1 MLKDF
6 LSINDIKK
14 DEMFDLFRLTDKLKK
29 YPNSDVLKNKMF
41 CLYFEKPST
50 RTRISF
56 EVGIK
61 ELGGEVVF
69 LDKTTSQ
76 LSRGEPLEDTIRTI
90 ERYTHVIVARVF
102 SHKDLELMA
111 KLSKMNVINAL
122 SDLEHPCQAIADIYT
137 IREKFKTLKDIKI
150 AFVGDGTDNVLHSLL
165 LASTKLGIH
174 MNIAC
179 PKGFEPEKSILERA
193 RTQAKISG
201 SKISITHEPEHA
213 VKDAHVV
220 YTDVFVSMGQEKDS
234 KKRLKKFLPK
244 YRVTQELLEKAG
256 SALFMH
262 CLPAHRG
269 QEVDDKVID
278 DIRSIVFDQAENR
291 LHTQKALIIKL
302 LGLEQ
307 MYNIKLSLQD

>member
-14 DEMFDLFRLTDKLKK
+14 DEILELFKLTDKLKK
-29 YPNSDVLKNKMF
+29 HPISDVFKGKVF

-61 ELGGEVVF
+61 QLGGEVVF
-69 LDKTTSQ
+69 LDKMSSQ
-76 LSRGEPLEDTIRTI
+76 LSRGETLEDTVRTI
-90 ERYTHVIVARVF
+90 ERYAHVMIARVF
-102 SHKDLELMA
+102 SQKDLELMA
-111 KLSKMNVINAL
+111 RISKMNVVNAL
-122 SDLEHPCQAIADIYT
+122 SDLEHPCQALADVYT
-137 IREKFKTLKDIKI
+137 IREKFKMIEGIKI
-150 AFVGDGTDNVLHSLL
+150 AFIGDGSDNVCHSLL
-165 LASTKLGIH
+165 LAATKLGMHIS
-174 MNIAC
+174 IAC
-179 PKGFEPEKSILERA
+179 PKGFEPKKEIFERA
-193 RTQAKISG
+193 KTQAKISG
-201 SKISITHEPEHA
+201 SNISILREPEKA
-213 VKDAHVV
+213 VKDAHIV
-220 YTDVFVSMGQEKDS
+220 YTDVFISMGQEKEA

-244 YRVTQELLEKAG
+244 YRVTVDLLDKAG

-269 QEVDDKVID
+269 QEVDDKVIE

-291 LHTQKALIIKL
+291 LHTQKALLLKL

-307 MYNIKLSLQD
+307 MYNIKLSLQE

>member
-14 DEMFDLFRLTDKLKK
+14 DEIFDLFKLTDKLKK
-29 YPNSDVLKNKMF
+29 YPTSDVLKNKIF

-61 ELGGEVVF
+61 QLGGEVVF
-69 LDKTTSQ
+69 LDKVTSQ
-76 LSRGEPLEDTIRTI
+76 LSRGESLEDTIRTI
-90 ERYTHVIVARVF
+90 ERYAHVMIARVF
-102 SHKDLELMA
+102 SQKDLELMS
-111 KLSKMNVINAL
+111 KLSKMNIINAL
-122 SDLEHPCQAIADIYT
+122 SNIEHPCQALADIYT

-150 AFVGDGTDNVLHSLL
+150 AFVGDGSDNVLHSLL

-174 MNIAC
+174 VSIAC
-179 PKGFEPEKSILERA
+179 PKGFEPEKLIMEKA
-193 RTQAKISG
+193 KIQAKITG
-201 SKISITHEPEHA
+201 SKVSITREPEHA
-213 VKDAHVV
+213 VKDAHII
-220 YTDVFVSMGQEKDS
+220 YTDVFVSMGQEKDT
-234 KKRLKKFLPK
+234 KKKLKKFLPK

-269 QEVDDKVID
+269 QEVDDKVIE
-278 DIRSIVFDQAENR
+278 DIRSIVFDQSENR
-291 LHTQKALIIKL
+291 LHTQKALILKL

-307 MYNIKLSLQD
+307 LYNIKLSLQD

>member
-14 DEMFDLFRLTDKLKK
+14 DEMLELFKLTDKLKK
-29 YPNSDVLKNKMF
+29 YPNSDVLKGKIF

-61 ELGGEVVF
+61 QLGGEVVF
-69 LDKTTSQ
+69 LDKITSQ

-90 ERYTHVIVARVF
+90 ERYAHAMVARVF
-102 SHKDLELMA
+102 SQKDLELMS
-111 KLSKMNVINAL
+111 KLSKMNIINAL
-122 SDLEHPCQAIADIYT
+122 SDIEHPCQALADVYT
-137 IREKFKTLKDIKI
+137 IREKFKTLEGIKI
-150 AFVGDGTDNVLHSLL
+150 AFIGDGSDNVCHSLL
-165 LASTKLGIH
+165 LAATKLGMHI
-174 MNIAC
+174 NIAC
-179 PKGFEPEKSILERA
+179 PKGFEPDKDILEKA
-193 RTQAKISG
+193 KTQAKIAG
-201 SKISITHEPEHA
+201 SNISIVREPEHA
-213 VKDAHVV
+213 VRDVHIV
-220 YTDVFVSMGQEKDS
+220 YTDVFVSMGQEKDA
-234 KKRLKKFLPK
+234 KIKLKKFLPK
-244 YRVTQELLEKAG
+244 YRVTVDLLDKAG

-269 QEVDDKVID
+269 HEVDDKVIE

-291 LHTQKALIIKL
+291 LHTQKALILKL